1 MPQNDELK
9 EFTEI
14 DMEISGIIGHYLAQ
28 EVEQVPLR
36 AVLHHE
42 SQPTN
47 ARTVANERH
56 DVWMRS
62 HRLQHVYFL
71 PELPLVVYCRLL
83 W

>member
-1 MPQNDELK
+1 MSQRDEVK
-9 EFTEI
+9 EFPEI
-14 DMEISGIIGHYLAQ
+14 DREISGIIRHYLAK

-42 SQPTN
+42 SQATN
-47 ARTVANERH
+47 ARTVTNERH
-56 DVWMRS
+56 DMWMTA

-71 PELPLVVYCRLL
+71 PELPLVFYGRLL

>member
-1 MPQNDELK
+1 MPQNDEVK
-9 EFTEI
+9 EFPEI
-14 DMEISGIIGHYLAQ
+14 DREISGIIGHYLAQ

-36 AVLHHE
+36 AILHHE

-56 DVWMRS
+56 DMWMTA

-71 PELPLVVYCRLL
+71 PELPLVVYGRLL

>member
-1 MPQNDELK
+1 MMKSRN
-9 EFTEI
+9 FTKV
-14 DMEISGIIGHYLAQ
+14 DREISGIIGHYLAQ

-47 ARTVANERH
+47 ARTVANEGH
-56 DVWMRS
+56 DMRMTA

-71 PELPLVVYCRLL
+71 SELPLVVFGRLL